1 MKSDWSYKVK
11 VRAIIEIAGKPKEHI
26 ENAMKLLID
35 NLKTMED
42 LKVEESEIFDAKK
55 IVEEGSMY
63 TIFAEIVLD
72 AKDLI
77 ALTRFCFDYTPS
89 SIEIL
94 EPDQLRVDASIANN
108 FLNDLL
114 GRLHETDMVLK
125 NVRAEHRTLNVN
137 ATALLRNFIMM
148 CLRDKEKTLK
158 EMSDYAGIS
167 EEQIKPFVKAMV
179 DGNIIEEIG
188 NKYHLVR

>member
-1 MKSDWSYKVK
+1 VK

-35 NLKTMED
+35 ELKTMED

-55 IVEEGSMY
+55 LVEEGSMY

-94 EPDQLRVDASIANN
+94 EPEQLRVDAAIANN

-167 EEQIKPFVKAMV
+167 EEQIKPFVKAMIE
-179 DGNIIEEIG
+179 GNIIEEISD
-188 NKYHLVR
+188 KYHLVR